1 MKLSTKSMAP
11 LIHGAYQ
18 IIDKEGYLTFSHYDE
33 KQNEYLKFSEFFYD
47 RASFSSSV
55 TVEFET
61 EATYVSLDYKI
72 FKVGSQ
78 DTVDLYADG
87 VAVAITHMKNL
98 PAKGKLEFTLPAGKK
113 KVVIYLPIDVNIGI
127 KNLVIDGKW
136 KNVKKK
142 APKVLWMG
150 DSITQGFGTF
160 ITSET
165 YVNVAN
171 RALGY
176 EVLNQGIGGYYY
188 DEKII
193 TPMEGYTPDKIIVSM
208 GTNQHRSPDKEERIT
223 KYFEALD
230 RVYNGVPVLAITP
243 IWRCNPSTEMDKLI
257 ETAEIIKKVASGYD
271 NVKVVD
277 GFTLVP
283 NLRDY
288 FCDELHPNALGGEI
302 YGNNLVK
309 AIKALK
315 F

>member
-1 MKLSTKSMAP
+1 MKLSTKSIAP
-11 LIHGAYQ
+11 LIHGAYSVTER
-18 IIDKEGYLTFSHYDE
+18 EGYLTFSHYDE

-55 TVEFET
+55 TIEFET
-61 EATYVSLDYKI
+61 DATFVSVDYKI
-72 FKVGSQ
+72 FKVGSY
-78 DTVDLYADG
+78 DTVDLYANG
-87 VAVAITHMKNL
+87 VAVAIIHMKDR
-98 PAKGKLEFTLPAGKK
+98 PDKGRLEFTLPDGKK
-113 KVVIYLPIDVNIGI
+113 KVVIYLPIDLNIGI

-136 KNVKKK
+136 KNPKKN

-171 RALGY
+171 RVLGY
-176 EVLNQGIGGYYY
+176 EILNQGIGGYYY

-193 TPMEGYTPDKIIVSM
+193 TPMDNFTPDKIIVSM
-208 GTNQHRSPDKEERIT
+208 GTNQHRSPDKKERIE

-230 RVYNGVPVLAITP
+230 KVYNGIPVLAITP
-243 IWRCNPSTEMDKLI
+243 IWRCNPGTDMDMLV
-257 ETAEIIKKVASGYD
+257 ETANIIKEVAAKYP

-288 FCDELHPNALGGEI
+288 FCDELHPNALGGEL